1 MLSKYLEPYSN
12 VLNYK
17 NQDLYFTYLHGLKN
31 KIVINLVVYSGDA
44 YLVQINDIKGC
55 GFKEEHMGPDEKRY
69 YVLNEKI
76 DIKIIFAIRGGKNGG
91 VYSLYVYEQQM
102 SNEEIYLPV
111 EMSKF
116 DIIYDNIYKF
126 KLLYNTYNYKEN
138 KKEENEIITLIN
150 PINCDINLNDETNNN
165 ILNLNEDNFI
175 QYPNIIKS
183 NSFSTIY
190 LEKIITSNL
199 INKCLFQ
206 INSYISSNEDSFLI
220 ITENKPLKLRLNNDM
235 DNARVAYL
243 YGMINGIKKIY
254 LKVNVLGNSAIKIR
268 TENSIKIKNIYSTIK
283 I

>member
-1 MLSKYLEPYSN
+1 
-12 VLNYK
+12 
-17 NQDLYFTYLHGLKN
+17 
-31 KIVINLVVYSGDA
+31 
-44 YLVQINDIKGC
+44 
-55 GFKEEHMGPDEKRY
+55 MGTDEKMIFYCDENEMDDY
-69 YVLNEKI
+69 YVLNDKI
-76 DIKIIFAIRGGKNGG
+76 DIKIIFGIRAGKNGG

-126 KLLYNTYNYKEN
+126 KLLYNTYNYKEH

-165 ILNLNEDNFI
+165 SLNLNEDNFI

-268 TENSIKIKNIYSTIK
+268 TENINENNLNEYFVRDSKIITIMNGNNRNVNGMSLNNLLK
-283 I
+283 LKYVIRLLITEHNVLLEYYFQL